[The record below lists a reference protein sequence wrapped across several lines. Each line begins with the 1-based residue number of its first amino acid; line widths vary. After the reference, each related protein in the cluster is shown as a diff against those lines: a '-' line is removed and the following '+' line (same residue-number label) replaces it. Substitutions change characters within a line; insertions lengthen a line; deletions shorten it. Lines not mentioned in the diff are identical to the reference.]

1 MRAGSLVRRRARRLP
16 TLARTFAGMAACL
29 LMSSVRVAIAQTVDE
44 ALWVTSGDVYAVAR
58 DGGTI
63 YIGGSF
69 SMVGPAT
76 GCAVALDA
84 GSALAQQPFPR
95 VAGHVLA
102 VAPDGAGGWYLGG
115 LFSAVRGQPRHNL
128 AHIDAAGNVVDWSPN
143 AANY

>member
-1 MRAGSLVRRRARRLP
+1 MRVGSLVRRRGRWLP
-16 TLARTFAGMAACL
+16 VLARTIAGTAAC
-29 LMSSVRVAIAQTVDE
+29 MMMCSVGVAIAQTVDE
-44 ALWVTSGDVYAVAR
+44 ALWVTSGDVYSVAR

-69 SMVGPAT
+69 SLVGPAT

-84 GSALAQQPFPR
+84 GNALAQQPFPR
-95 VAGHVLA
+95 VAGRVFA